1 MLEPLLRTNYFIAM
15 PETGSEEEII
25 SEEPPSDEEEMPEQV
40 AAPVKVPASL
50 QAQIAWDVGNV
61 MAKLNRLSDSLP
73 YLQAAYKLEKTPAR
87 RREINHKIADVRT
100 LLRRQQLNAARQPI
114 LHEALEQDRV
124 VRPRLVARAALLP
137 PKAGRGG
144 LKP

>member
-1 MLEPLLRTNYFIAM
+1 
-15 PETGSEEEII
+15 
-25 SEEPPSDEEEMPEQV
+25 MPEQV

-73 YLQAAYKLEKTPAR
+73 YLEAAYKLEKTPAR
-87 RREINHKIADVRT
+87 RREINRKIADVRT

-124 VRPRLVARAALLP
+124 VRPRLVALAAAPP
-137 PKAGRGG
+137 PKAGHGG